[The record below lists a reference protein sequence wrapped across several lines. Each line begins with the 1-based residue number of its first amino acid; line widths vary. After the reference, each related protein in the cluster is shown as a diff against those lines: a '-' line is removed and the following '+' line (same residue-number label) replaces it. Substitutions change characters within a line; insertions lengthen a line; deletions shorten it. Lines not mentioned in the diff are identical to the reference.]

1 MSKYDDAKS
10 GSQSDAQPAG
20 ERVGYKKTPVQHR
33 FAPGQSGNP
42 KGSSRRRRD
51 AAAAGRYLSNPSQV
65 ALLNEADR
73 VVTVRENGQ
82 EVQMTM
88 RELTTRRLMLDA
100 SKGGATA
107 TRLLSQL
114 LSAAEAGKRKEIEE
128 NVKFIMHMKMDGE
141 AALRRAKAAGKEPPL
156 LLPHPDDIEV
166 DPFTLEIS
174 INGPIEKKSYDQYKR
189 VAIIRDEF
197 FAEILNLKTTKR
209 KTAAQKQR
217 LADLTEILAQTEA
230 ALPPSMK
237 MKPE

>member
-1 MSKYDDAKS
+1 MSKDGAE
-10 GSQSDAQPAG
+10 SDGESVGRGAG
-20 ERVGYKKTPVQHR
+20 ERVGYKKAPVEHR

-51 AAAAGRYLSNPSQV
+51 AAEASRYLSNPAQS
-65 ALLNEADR
+65 AILAEADR
-73 VVTVRENGQ
+73 VVTVRENGR
-82 EVQMTM
+82 EIRLTM
-88 RELTTRRLMLDA
+88 RELATRRLMLDA
-100 SKGGATA
+100 TKGGATA
-107 TRLLSQL
+107 MRLTMQL
-114 LSAAEAGKRKEIEE
+114 LSAAEAAKRKEFEGDVE
-128 NVKFIMHMKMDGE
+128 FIMHLKMDGE
-141 AALRRAKAAGKEPPL
+141 AALRRANAAGKEPPL

-174 INGPIEKKSYDQYKR
+174 INGPIEKKSYDQYER

-197 FAEILNLKTTKR
+197 FAEILSLKTTKR

>member
-1 MSKYDDAKS
+1 MSKDDDAKS

-141 AALRRAKAAGKEPPL
+141 AALRRAKAAGQEPPL
-156 LLPHPDDIEV
+156 LIPHPYDIRV
-166 DPFTLEIS
+166 DPHTLEIS
-174 INGPIEKKSYDQYKR
+174 INGPIDKETYDQCKYF
-189 VAIIRDEF
+189 AQLRDKMLS
-197 FAEILNLKTTKR
+197 EIANLKALDR
-209 KTAAQKQR
+209 KTTAQKKR
-217 LADLTEILAQTEA
+217 LTELPEIVARTEA
-230 ALPPSMK
+230 LLPPSMK
-237 MKPE
+237 MKA

>member
-1 MSKYDDAKS
+1 MSEDDAENAGRKRRKH
-10 GSQSDAQPAG
+10 ARQP
-20 ERVGYKKTPVQHR
+20 VGYKKAPVEHR

-114 LSAAEAGKRKEIEE
+114 LGAAEAGKRKEIEE
-128 NVKFIMHMKMDGE
+128 NVKFIV
-141 AALRRAKAAGKEPPL
+141 RRQN
-156 LLPHPDDIEV
+156 IW
-166 DPFTLEIS
+166 
-174 INGPIEKKSYDQYKR
+174 
-189 VAIIRDEF
+189 
-197 FAEILNLKTTKR
+197 R
-209 KTAAQKQR
+209 KGRRR
-217 LADLTEILAQTEA
+217 LAEDRPRLGVDVRQRACGVA
-230 ALPPSMK
+230 NADVRWSVA
-237 MKPE
+237 

>member
-1 MSKYDDAKS
+1 MSKDGAE
-10 GSQSDAQPAG
+10 SDGESVGRGAG
-20 ERVGYKKTPVQHR
+20 ERVGYKKAPVEHR
-33 FAPGQSGNP
+33 FAAGQSGNP

-51 AAAAGRYLSNPSQV
+51 AAEASRYLSNPAQ
-65 ALLNEADR
+65 AAILAEADR
-73 VVTVRENGQ
+73 LVTVRENGR
-82 EVQMTM
+82 EIRMTM
-88 RELTTRRLMLDA
+88 RELVTRRLMLDA
-100 SKGGATA
+100 TKGGATA
-107 TRLLSQL
+107 MRLTMQL
-114 LSAAEAGKRKEIEE
+114 LSAAEAAKRKEFEG
-128 NVKFIMHMKMDGE
+128 NVELIMHLKMDGE

-197 FAEILNLKTTKR
+197 FAEILSLKTTKL

-217 LADLTEILAQTEA
+217 LAYLTEILAQTEA

>member
-1 MSKYDDAKS
+1 MSKDDEDAES
-10 GSQSDAQPAG
+10 CGQSDAESAG
-20 ERVGYKKTPVQHR
+20 ERVGYKKAPVQHR

-51 AAAAGRYLSNPSQV
+51 AADAGRYLSNPSQI

-100 SKGGATA
+100 SKGGASA
-107 TRLLSQL
+107 ARLLSQL

-141 AALRRAKAAGKEPPL
+141 ATLRQAKAAGREPPL
-156 LLPHPDDIEV
+156 LLPHPADIDV
-166 DPFTLEIS
+166 DPDTLAIS
-174 INGPIEKKSYDQYKR
+174 INGPVTKQEYDQCK
-189 VAIIRDEF
+189 F
-197 FAEILNLKTTKR
+197 FAELRDEMLSEIANLKALDRRTAIQKR
-209 KTAAQKQR
+209 R
-217 LADLTEILAQTEA
+217 LAALPAIVARTEA
-230 ALPPSMK
+230 ELPPSMK
-237 MKPE
+237 MKA

>member
-1 MSKYDDAKS
+1 MSEDDAENAGRKRRKH
-10 GSQSDAQPAG
+10 ARQP
-20 ERVGYKKTPVQHR
+20 VGYKKAPVEHR

-42 KGSSRRRRD
+42 KGSSKRRRD

-114 LSAAEAGKRKEIEE
+114 LATAEVAKRKEIEE
-128 NVKFIMHMKMDGE
+128 NVTFIMHMKMDGE
-141 AALRRAKAAGKEPPL
+141 AALKRAKAAGQEPPL
-156 LLPHPDDIEV
+156 LIPHPDDIEV
-166 DPFTLEIS
+166 DPHTLEIS
-174 INGPIEKKSYDQYKR
+174 INGPIDKKGYDQCSYI
-189 VAIIRDEF
+189 ANIRDQMLD
-197 FAEILNLKTTKR
+197 EIVSLRAMKH

-217 LADLTEILAQTEA
+217 LALLPGIVARAEDE
-230 ALPPSMK
+230 LPPSMK
-237 MKPE
+237 MKA